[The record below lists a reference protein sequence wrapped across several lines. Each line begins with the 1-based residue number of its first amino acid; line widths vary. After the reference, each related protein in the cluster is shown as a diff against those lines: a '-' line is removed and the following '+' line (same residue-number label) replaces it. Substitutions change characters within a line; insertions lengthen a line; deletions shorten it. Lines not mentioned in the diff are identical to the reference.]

1 MSLNVLL
8 IANPV
13 SPLSTDDQWVS
24 DRLTTAGHTVTARL
38 DTASGSPSTGF
49 DLVLMCRSASPTN
62 FGTKYDSFTHGA
74 VGLGPEPHSL
84 YSSAAFAAST
94 GAQST
99 IYVLPAA
106 NGDFL
111 AAGATG
117 TTTVT
122 TVAAAWLYVLD
133 STLGSGSVKVLVQN
147 SGTTTRICGSHYE
160 TNAILSDGST
170 SAPGRLVYLG
180 MSSGYANSNSTQ
192 QAMFDAAVSWAAGG
206 VVAPTATAG
215 SQTKAVLSTVTLSGS
230 AAGITGTAS
239 WSWNHVSG
247 PSSNG
252 SLSSTTAQNPTYT
265 APTSAT
271 TPDVWALTV
280 TDSGTGLS
288 SGPANGTITYTNAA
302 PTASTGGP
310 YTVQATGTPTSTTFD
325 VNLTGASSTDPEGS
339 SLTHSW
345 RVVSTTSGSATMINP
360 TSVTPILRADKYGCV
375 VTIGNIVTDSGGVA
389 STEAT
394 TTVTVYPVAYKWY
407 THNGVLMRRQRFTAH
422 TGVLV

>member
-13 SPLSTDDQWVS
+13 APLGTDDQWVS

-62 FGTKYDSFTHGA
+62 FSTKYDSFIYGA

-94 GAQST
+94 GPQST

-106 NGDFL
+106 NGDVL

-133 STLGSGSVKVLVQN
+133 STLGSGSVNVLAQN

-160 TNAILSDGST
+160 KNAVLSDGST
-170 SAPGRLVYLG
+170 TAPGRLVYLG
-180 MSSGYANSNSTQ
+180 MSSGYANSNATQ
-192 QAMFDAAVSWAAGG
+192 QAMFDAAVSWATSGTVPPDAR
-206 VVAPTATAG
+206 PSG
-215 SQTKAVLSTVTLSGS
+215 STRAVLSTVTLSG
-230 AAGITGTAS
+230 AAGHITGTAA

-247 PSSNG
+247 PSSNA
-252 SLSSTTAQNPTYT
+252 SLSSTTAQSPTYT
-265 APTSAT
+265 APASAST
-271 TPDVWALTV
+271 ADVWALTV
-280 TDSGTGLS
+280 TDSGSGLS
-288 SGPANGTITYTNAA
+288 SAPANATVTYTNTA
-302 PTASTGGP
+302 PTASAGGP
-310 YTVQATGTPTSTTFD
+310 YTQLAIGTPASTTFD
-325 VNLTGASSTDPEGS
+325 MNLSGVSSTDPEGGV
-339 SLTHSW
+339 LTHSW
-345 RVVSTTSGSATMINP
+345 RIVSTTSGSASIVNS
-360 TSVTPILRADKYGCV
+360 TSATPILRADKYGCK
-375 VTIGNIVTDSGGVA
+375 VTVGNTVTDSGGV
-389 STEAT
+389 SSSEVT
-394 TTVTVYPVAYKWY
+394 TTVTVNSVAYKWY
-407 THNGVLMRRQRFTAH
+407 THNGVRLKRQRFTAH
-422 TGVLV
+422 NGQLV